1 MPRLSP
7 ENVERAREIIAR
19 YPKQRSALIPLLH
32 LAQEQDGHLTNEAM
46 EHLAEL
52 VDTTPAEVLGTASF
66 YEMFRRE
73 ATGKYL
79 IGVCTNI
86 SCMLLGG
93 YELLEHAEERLGV
106 KVGGTT
112 DDGLFTLEEKECL
125 AACGGAPCVQANYR
139 YWENV
144 TPADFDRLV
153 DDLAAGR
160 LESVVPPHGTLNRVR
175 LPIPVTTAT
184 RSRPEED

>member
-1 MPRLSP
+1 MARLTS
-7 ENVERAREIIAR
+7 ENVERAREIITR
-19 YPKQRSALIPLLH
+19 YPRQRSALIPLLH
-32 LAQEQDGHLTNEAM
+32 LVQEQDGHLTLDAM

-52 VDTTPAEVLGTASF
+52 IDTTPAEVLGTASF

-73 ATGKYL
+73 PTGKYL
-79 IGVCTNI
+79 IGICTNI
-86 SCMLLGG
+86 SCMLLGS

-144 TPADFDRLV
+144 TPESFDRLIE
-153 DDLAAGR
+153 DLAGGR
-160 LESVVPPHGTLNRVR
+160 LDATVPPHGVLNRVR
-175 LPIPVTTAT
+175 LPLPVTTAT
-184 RSRPEED
+184 RTRPEED